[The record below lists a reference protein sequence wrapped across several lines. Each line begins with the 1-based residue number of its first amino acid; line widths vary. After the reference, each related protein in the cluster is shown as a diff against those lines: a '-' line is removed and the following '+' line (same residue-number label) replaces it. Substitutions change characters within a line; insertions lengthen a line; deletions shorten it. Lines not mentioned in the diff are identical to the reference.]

1 LHTNC
6 LSAAIAVAFAI
17 LLASPGTAPAQG
29 DSAGKDP
36 AARVTCRSYI
46 LMGTMT
52 RQQSSCRTEKSW
64 SQSALDRRDED
75 AFDREAP
82 LPLHAPSATQTIET
96 GSADWARM
104 APVKAHGR
112 LPYLQLVTTVRDMLR
127 KRECVIP
134 GQTAKKFDMD
144 VRFAVLLDPIGKASR
159 VVVAETGCQML
170 GTMVGLSVL
179 ARAERGDFETLGGTA
194 PRWYAGEMNF
204 TMR

>member
-1 LHTNC
+1 MHTNC

-96 GSADWARM
+96 GSAD
-104 APVKAHGR
+104 
-112 LPYLQLVTTVRDMLR
+112 
-127 KRECVIP
+127 
-134 GQTAKKFDMD
+134 
-144 VRFAVLLDPIGKASR
+144 
-159 VVVAETGCQML
+159 
-170 GTMVGLSVL
+170 
-179 ARAERGDFETLGGTA
+179 
-194 PRWYAGEMNF
+194 
-204 TMR
+204 